1 MMLADHEIEQAIQA
15 GDILISPAFAEERLQ
30 PASVDLLLG
39 SEFKTYYRGTRIDPR
54 LPNDTMLHAELM
66 LPGDPYILSPGKFVL
81 ASTIEEVGLS
91 DEIAARIEG
100 KSSIARMGIIVHS
113 TAGFIDPGFIG
124 QITLELSNFNH
135 MPVMLWPGM
144 AICQISFTRISKC
157 RRPYGHE
164 DLGSKY
170 QGQTGP
176 TPTRA
181 YRAWS
186 TPFAP

>member
-1 MMLADHEIEQAIQA
+1 MMLADHEIEQAIE
-15 GDILISPAFAEERLQ
+15 DEEIFISPRISPKQLQ
-30 PASVDLLLG
+30 PASVDLMLG
-39 SEFKTYYRGTRIDPR
+39 GEFKTYYRGTRIDPR
-54 LPNDTMLHAELM
+54 LPSDTMLHTEIS
-66 LPGDPYILSPGKFVL
+66 LPGDPYVLSPGKFLL
-81 ASTIEEVGLS
+81 ATTLEQVGLS
-91 DEIAARIEG
+91 DTIAGRIEG

-124 QITLELSNFNH
+124 QITLEMTNFNN
-135 MPVMLWPGM
+135 MPVVLWPGM
-144 AICQISFTRISKC
+144 AICQISFTRISKV

-170 QGQTGP
+170 QGQLGP

-181 YRAWS
+181 YRAWP